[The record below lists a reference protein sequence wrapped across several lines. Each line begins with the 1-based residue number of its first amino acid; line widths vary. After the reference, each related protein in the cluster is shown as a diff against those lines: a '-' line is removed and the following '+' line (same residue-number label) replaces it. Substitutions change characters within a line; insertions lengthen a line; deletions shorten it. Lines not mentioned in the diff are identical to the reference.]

1 MPKIIIINHYL
12 QFLNN
17 RLVGEHTG
25 GHLPFEFEI
34 TNSLLFGLENCIT
47 VAVNNTLSHQSIP
60 PGEFVYLQ
68 RERSGRKQYPEGLFF
83 PVYWFI
89 INEISFTFL

>member
-83 PVYWFI
+83 PVY
-89 INEISFTFL
+89 